1 MESVTLSSSYRIVIP
16 KSVRAALNLAPGQ
29 RLRVFAYG
37 DRIECV
43 PERPISE
50 LRGFLPGLDTR
61 VERDGDRV

>member
-1 MESVTLSSSYRIVIP
+1 MESVTLSSSFRIVIP
-16 KSVRAALNLAPGQ
+16 KSVRQALNLIPGQ

-37 DRIECV
+37 DRIEFV

-50 LRGFLPGLDTR
+50 LRGFLPGMDTR